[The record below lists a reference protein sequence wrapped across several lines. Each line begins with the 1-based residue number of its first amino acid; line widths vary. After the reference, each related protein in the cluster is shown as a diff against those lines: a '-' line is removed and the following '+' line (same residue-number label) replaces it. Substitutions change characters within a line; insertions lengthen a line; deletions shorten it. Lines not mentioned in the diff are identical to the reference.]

1 MRLPAYPLITVDP
14 FFSIWSK
21 SEKLYDSDTLLWC
34 GIKKRISGVISV
46 DGKKMRF
53 MGKGREAVIEQTGLT
68 VTPYV
73 TYYSFESDK
82 IRLTV
87 SFWTPLLLNDL
98 HMLACPCSFIDYK
111 AEATEGKEHSVS
123 VEISLGEE
131 FCYNKTPKAVKKEAF
146 TVDGVNFA
154 KMGRV
159 EQTTLSKAGDS
170 VAADWGYFY
179 LSADGTLT
187 SGGKKDAV
195 KATISSESCVEMSA
209 SVIAAFDDIYS
220 IEYMGQKLKGLWTEK
235 FDSITDAI
243 IYCRNN
249 HDELYS
255 AVLKQNETILN
266 DAADFGEDYQKIL
279 TAAARQVLAAH
290 KIIRNDKGELLYFSK
305 ECDSNG
311 CINTVDVS
319 YPAIPMYLIYNPELV
334 KAMMT
339 GIFYFARTP
348 LWKFDFAPHDIGQ
361 YPIADG
367 QVYALKDS
375 MQKRTRELY
384 KMNEDVFEDKYHMP
398 VEECGNMLIM
408 SYAYYFVTGDLSQI
422 KENFDLLTKW
432 AQFLVKKGVVLDNQL
447 CTDDFAGHSEK
458 NVNLAIKSIMGIA
471 CYAEISKAMGLD
483 GEMSET
489 AKKYADEL
497 SALAGKNGYL
507 SFAVGNDDSWS
518 LKYNLVWDIIFG
530 FGLFDK
536 NIYKKETE
544 KYLCEMNEYGVPLDF
559 RDDFTKTDWML
570 WASALD
576 DSADTAKAFSKCLV
590 KYLND
595 TTGKRCFTDWCRTK
609 KPDECSFNHRS
620 VQAGLWMPVLK
631 KMILNK

>member
-34 GIKKRISGVISV
+34 DIKKRISGVISV

-53 MGKGREAVIEQTGLT
+53 MGKGRESVIEQTDLN

-73 TYYSFESDK
+73 TYYSFECDK
-82 IRLTV
+82 IRLSV
-87 SFWTPLLLNDL
+87 RFWTPLLLNDL
-98 HMLACPCSFIDYK
+98 YMLSSPCSFIDC
-111 AEATEGKEHSVS
+111 EAVSNDGKMHSVS
-123 VEISLGEE
+123 IEISLGEE
-131 FCYNKTPKAVKKEAF
+131 FCYNKTQRAVKKETF

-159 EQTTLSKAGDS
+159 EQTPLSKAGDS

-179 LSADGTLT
+179 LSAQDVQT
-187 SGGKKDAV
+187 SDGKKDAV
-195 KATISSESCVEMSA
+195 KAIASSESCDKFST
-209 SVIAAFDDIYS
+209 SIIAAYDDIYS

-249 HDELYS
+249 HDELYN
-255 AVLKQNETILN
+255 AVLKQNEMILN
-266 DAADFGEDYQKIL
+266 DAASFGEDYQNIL

-290 KIIRNDKGELLYFSK
+290 KLIRNDKGELLYFSK
-305 ECDSNG
+305 ECNSNG

-319 YPAIPMYLIYNPELV
+319 YPAIAMYLIYNPELV

-339 GIFYFARTP
+339 GIFCFARTP

-367 QVYALKDS
+367 QVYALKGE
-375 MQKRTRELY
+375 MQKYTRELY

-408 SYAYYFVTGDLSQI
+408 SYAYYFVTGDLSQA

-432 AQFLVKKGVVLDNQL
+432 SQFLVKKGVVLDNQL

-471 CYAEISKAMGLD
+471 CYAEISKAMGFDDDLLKV
-483 GEMSET
+483 

-507 SFAVGNDDSWS
+507 SFAVGNDESWS

-536 NIYKKETE
+536 NIYKKEIE
-544 KYLCEMNEYGVPLDF
+544 KYNSEMNEYGVPLDF

-576 DSADTAKAFSKCLV
+576 DSSDTTKAFAKCLV
-590 KYLND
+590 KYLKD

-609 KPDECSFNHRS
+609 TPDECSFNHRS
-620 VQAGLWMPVLK
+620 VQAGLWMPILK
-631 KMILNK
+631 NKALNK